1 VRGWIAVGGGVGEVP
16 QAADEVAQLGDP
28 ARALLQDGLGV
39 GLELG
44 PPRLAGLADLARLA
58 LGGLADLAGLPSR
71 RLADLAGLVSGVVAQ
86 LAGVVLGGLVP
97 LLRLL
102 LGVLGDLVRGLVGS
116 LEDALGLLGDLLER
130 ADSGA
135 AVIWSSAMTWL
146 TRPTKASTW
155 SRS

>member
-1 VRGWIAVGGGVGEVP
+1 V
-16 QAADEVAQLGDP
+16 
-28 ARALLQDGLGV
+28 
-39 GLELG
+39 
-44 PPRLAGLADLARLA
+44 
-58 LGGLADLAGLPSR
+58 LGGLADLAGLAGR
-71 RLADLAGLVSGVVAQ
+71 GLADLAGLVSGVVAQ

-102 LGVLGDLVRGLVGS
+102 LGVLGDLVAVSWARSRRPWVSSVTCLS
-116 LEDALGLLGDLLER
+116 ACR
-130 ADSGA
+130 IADSGA